1 MDTRIGFATLHGKVL
16 THIQKD
22 IMAKT
27 YDYYFDF
34 GSLAS
39 YLAHTQLEKIK
50 AETGADPVLL
60 PMLLG
65 AVFKATGN
73 VSPVSVPAK
82 GKYIL
87 VDFKRFAD
95 GYGVA
100 LNNNPFF
107 PIITTTLMRMLT
119 GLQMRSDV
127 RMHEFMDVIYK
138 AIWVDSLN
146 LNDPVVVSQVLQNA
160 NFDPDEFNQ
169 LANEQATKDK
179 LKDVTNQA
187 VERGVFG
194 APTFFVGEQMFWGQ
208 DRMEQLKSALSS

>member
-1 MDTRIGFATLHGKVL
+1 MD
-16 THIQKD
+16 
-22 IMAKT
+22 
-27 YDYYFDF
+27 
-34 GSLAS
+34 
-39 YLAHTQLEKIK
+39 KIR
-50 AETGADPVLL
+50 AETGAQPIYL

-82 GKYIL
+82 GKYIF

-95 GYGVA
+95 SYGVP

-119 GLQMRSDV
+119 GLQMRSDA
-127 RMHEFMDVIYK
+127 RMHEFMDVIFK
-138 AIWVDSLN
+138 AIWVDALN
-146 LNDPVVVSQVLQNA
+146 LNDPAVVERVLQEA
-160 NFDPDEFNQ
+160 QFDAAALLQ
-169 LANEQATKDK
+169 LANEQEAKDR
-179 LKDVTNQA
+179 LRDVTTQA

-208 DRMEQLKSALSS
+208 DRIEQLKAALKT

>member
-1 MDTRIGFATLHGKVL
+1 MT
-16 THIQKD
+16 
-22 IMAKT
+22 KT
-27 YDYYFDF
+27 FEYSFDF
-34 GSLAS
+34 GSLAT
-39 YLAHTQLEKIK
+39 YLAHTQMDKIR
-50 AETGADPVLL
+50 AETGAQPIYL

-82 GKYIL
+82 GKYIF

-95 GYGVA
+95 SYGVP

-119 GLQMRSDV
+119 GLQMRSDA
-127 RMHEFMDVIYK
+127 RMHEFMDVIFK
-138 AIWVDSLN
+138 AIWVDALN
-146 LNDPVVVSQVLQNA
+146 LNDPEVVERVLQEA
-160 NFDPDEFNQ
+160 NFDAAALLH
-169 LANEQATKDK
+169 LANAQETKDR
-179 LKDVTNQA
+179 LKDVTTQA

-208 DRMEQLKSALSS
+208 DRIEQLKAALKS

>member
-1 MDTRIGFATLHGKVL
+1 MD
-16 THIQKD
+16 
-22 IMAKT
+22 
-27 YDYYFDF
+27 
-34 GSLAS
+34 
-39 YLAHTQLEKIK
+39 KIK
-50 AETGADPVLL
+50 AETGASPIYL

-82 GKYIL
+82 GKYIF

-95 GYGVA
+95 SYGVP

-119 GLQMRSDV
+119 GLQMRSDA
-127 RMHEFMDVIYK
+127 RMHDFMDIIFK

-146 LNDPVVVSQVLQNA
+146 LNDPEVVERVLREA
-160 NFDPDEFNQ
+160 HFDPADLLQ
-169 LANEQATKDK
+169 LANEQETKDR
-179 LKDVTNQA
+179 LKEVTTQA

-208 DRMEQLKSALSS
+208 DRIEQLKSAL